1 MPDPN
6 EINLDSQDKINEIM
20 KLINNKIKY
29 DGGGFIYIKNIIR
42 YKY

>member
-29 DGGGFIYIKNIIR
+29 DGGGIYL
-42 YKY
+42 YQKYY